1 MRLPTLT
8 TMTLSLPPWPPSS
21 TRAPAPVPVPVPA
34 WARQRTWVPVTVRRP
49 GPPPGLRV
57 GDAERSRVCDELSQ
71 HFSLGRL
78 DAEELEERLN
88 RAMSARTLGDLARLT
103 RDLPADAPRPSAPLP
118 VPTQRSAVSAVVAAL
133 VLVGSL
139 MTCFL
144 MISAS
149 LFVDPGWAVG
159 ALVGGTVAAA
169 GGVAIG
175 HLWHWFRQ

>member
-1 MRLPTLT
+1 
-8 TMTLSLPPWPPSS
+8 MTISLPPSPHPSS
-21 TRAPAPVPVPVPA
+21 HLPVPPAPPVPA
-34 WARQRTWVPVTVRRP
+34 WARQRSWVPVTVRRP

-78 DAEELEERLN
+78 DGEELEERLN
-88 RAMSARTLGDLARLT
+88 RAMSARTAGDLARLT
-103 RDLPADAPRPSAPLP
+103 RDLPADAPRPHAAPLP
-118 VPTQRSAVSAVVAAL
+118 VPAQRSSASAVVAVL

-144 MISAS
+144 MITAS
-149 LFVDPGWAVG
+149 LLISPGWAVG

-175 HLWHWFRQ
+175 HLWHWWRQ